1 MLGER
6 VVNVNSQVQD
16 LEGKCTSLQL
26 TIDRLSNAL
35 AKTEEGES
43 NLKDKVN
50 KLYYT
55 LKIFNIY
62 CKVQKSHNAYNALN
76 WLSVL

>member
-1 MLGER
+1 MLRLLTDHTKHAQVQQER
-6 VVNVNSQVQD
+6 ISNLTAQIQD

-43 NLKDKVN
+43 HLKDKVRTLN
-50 KLYYT
+50 FCPKWCFRFKLI
-55 LKIFNIY
+55 L
-62 CKVQKSHNAYNALN
+62 
-76 WLSVL
+76 